1 MHLFRWRVKT
11 LMIATATLAVVMAI
25 PIEMRKRSMRRFVAF
40 HTAGARDLR
49 EVMRIN
55 EMASIEC
62 GVARALGVPSE
73 TTKGLLYDNP
83 PRMLTPQEWAHW
95 SKVFRGNVDLF
106 RMMDEQREATAQ
118 GYRRAMNRPWE
129 SPPPDVFK
137 EQVEAQSRSATP

>member
-11 LMIATATLAVVMAI
+11 PMIVTATLSVVMAI

-40 HTAGARDLR
+40 HAAGARDLR
-49 EVMRIN
+49 EAMRVS

-62 GVARALGVPSE
+62 GRRAALSVPSE
-73 TTKGLLYDNP
+73 TNQWLLYDNP
-83 PRMLTPQEWAHW
+83 PRMLTPQEWSHW
-95 SKVFRGNVDLF
+95 SQVFRKNVDLF
-106 RMMDEQREATAQ
+106 RMMADQREATEQ

-137 EQVEAQSRSATP
+137 E